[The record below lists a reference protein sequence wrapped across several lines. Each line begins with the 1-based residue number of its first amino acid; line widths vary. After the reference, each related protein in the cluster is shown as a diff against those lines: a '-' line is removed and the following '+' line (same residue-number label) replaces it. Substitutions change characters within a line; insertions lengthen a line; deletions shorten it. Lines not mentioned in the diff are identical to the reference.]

1 MKFGFH
7 VPILNR
13 RFGELNPLLCGQEKC
28 CSGHTAYG
36 NRNYYLIHYVENGR
50 GTLISSRGEFRV
62 GRGQIFIIYP
72 HESAIYRADTKE
84 PWHYVWIGFDGK
96 MAERLDALDSPVWD
110 FPATAFSLIKSL
122 ADRPDTR
129 EEVAAAAL
137 YLIFADL
144 FSGKLSSRPQYV
156 KQTIDMINT
165 LYMQTLTVGG
175 IAQSLGLDRRYLA
188 RLFKADTGM
197 SVQEYLIS
205 VRMEQ
210 AKRLLRDG
218 IPVNQTAN
226 LVGYTDCFNFSKMF
240 KKQYTVSP
248 KHYAMTVRENE
259 KNGIDSD
266 KET

>member
-1 MKFGFH
+1 MSSLH
-7 VPILNR
+7 HIPLLNR
-13 RFGELNPLLCGQEKC
+13 RLIELNPLLCGCEQC
-28 CSGHTAYG
+28 RPGHTAYG
-36 NRNYYLIHYVENGR
+36 SRNYYLIHYVENGR

-72 HESAIYRADTKE
+72 YESAVYRANTKE

-96 MAERLDALDSPVWD
+96 MAERLDALDSPVLD

-144 FSGKLSSRPQYV
+144 FSGKHSSRPQYV

-165 LYMQTLTVGG
+165 LYMQTLTVDG
-175 IAQSLGLDRRYLA
+175 IAHAIGLDRRYLA
-188 RLFKADTGM
+188 RLFKSDTGM

-210 AKRLLRDG
+210 AQRLLRDG
-218 IPVNQTAN
+218 LSVSQTAN
-226 LVGYTDCFNFSKMF
+226 LVGYADCFNFSKMF
-240 KKQYTVSP
+240 KKYYAISP
-248 KHYAMTVRENE
+248 KHYAMSCREHE
-259 KNGIDSD
+259 K
-266 KET
+266 KA